1 MRKRFVFC
9 LVWMLLLPTVC
20 AGAASKAVY
29 TLPLKAITVLQNSP
43 DRDIVPQTEGTF
55 HPVIAGESPVTGLP
69 WEGDYM
75 PMLVQI
81 GSNIGTVKHNSAT
94 VKAVGIGKAAPW
106 GIQYADIVYESAMTR
121 TGATRFTALFSDCFA
136 QGQPQTGVGP
146 VRSARLAQLYL
157 RDEWQCGLVYS
168 GGFMGAFSWGD
179 PKSATYF
186 EETGVLEQGVLMNML
201 SGRLRDYRNRVQAIK
216 APSNLNVD
224 IVGLRKLIPAT
235 SVAQPRPFL
244 FANQSHYTDGYTL
257 ADTIHLDWGEKSSI
271 SHFVYDANNHCYRR
285 FCGAGIKADKWAPFT
300 AFATA
305 EDRSEEAVQTLEFAN
320 LIVQRV
326 SFEQGDES
334 LYRPELVCV
343 GKGNA
348 DIFIG
353 GRSIP
358 GYWVRT
364 SVAEPT
370 VYYDDHGNELVLSR
384 GKTFIALMPTE
395 SLCAFS
401 SAE

>member
-1 MRKRFVFC
+1 MRKLFAFC
-9 LVWMLLLPTVC
+9 LVCILVLPEVS

-29 TLPLKAITVLQNSP
+29 TFPLKATTVLQAVP
-43 DRDIVPQTEGTF
+43 DRGIVPQTESTL

-81 GSNIGTVKHNSAT
+81 GNNIGTVKRNGTT
-94 VKAVGIGKAAPW
+94 VKAIGIGTAAPW
-106 GIQYADIVYESAMTR
+106 GMQYADIVYETALTQ

-146 VRSARLAQLYL
+146 VRSARLAQMYL
-157 RDEWQCGLVYS
+157 RDEWQAALVYS
-168 GGFMGAFSWGD
+168 GGFMGAFSWRD
-179 PKSATYF
+179 QKSATYF
-186 EETGVLEQGVLMNML
+186 EETGVQEKGVLQNML
-201 SGRLRDYRNRVQAIK
+201 SGRLRDYRNRVKGIK

-224 IVGLRKLIPAT
+224 IVGLRALIPAT
-235 SVAQPRPFL
+235 YVAQPRPFL
-244 FANQSHYTDGYTL
+244 FANQSPYTNGYTL
-257 ADTIHLDWGEKSSI
+257 ADTIHLDWGEKNSI
-271 SHFVYDANNHCYRR
+271 SHFVYDASTNVYRR
-285 FCGAGIKADKWAPFT
+285 FCGAGSKKSKWVPFT
-300 AFATA
+300 AFATVD
-305 EDRSEEAVQTLEFAN
+305 DRSEEAAQTLEFAN
-320 LIVQRV
+320 LIVQRM

-343 GKGNA
+343 GQGNA

-353 GRSIP
+353 GRYIP

-370 VYYDDHGNELVLSR
+370 VYYDAQGSELVLCR

-401 SAE
+401 SEP